1 MIPSLI
7 LNILNFLL
15 VAGCIVWG
23 VRKADPWTRLFRY
36 FTTLSNV
43 LCAIASLVVAVC
55 WLCGELP
62 FWALLLKY
70 AGTAA
75 VTVTMLT
82 VFLFLGPSSHEW
94 KLLLT
99 GAELFLHLICPLLA
113 IVSFLVFEKTA
124 MPVWTIA
131 VGAAPVPL
139 YGVLYLYKV
148 IFAPEEKRWEDFYGF
163 NRGGKWALSFVLM
176 VLGGALIAL
185 AFWAV
190 CRIFS

>member
-1 MIPSLI
+1 MLPSLI
-7 LNILNFLL
+7 LNGLNCIL

-23 VRKADPWTRLFRY
+23 LKKANPKSALFRY

-43 LCAIASLVVAVC
+43 LCAIASLAVAIAE
-55 WLCGELP
+55 LCGGLP
-62 FWALLLKY
+62 FWVQLLKY

-82 VFLFLGPSSHEW
+82 VFFFLGPVSHEW
-94 KLLLT
+94 KALLT
-99 GAELFLHLICPLLA
+99 NAEFFLHLFCPLLA

-131 VGAAPVPL
+131 VGAAPVPVYGAL
-139 YGVLYLYKV
+139 YMHKV
-148 IFAPEEKRWEDFYGF
+148 VYAPEPKRWDDFYGF
-163 NRGGKWALSFVLM
+163 NRNGKWPLSFALM
-176 VLGGALIAL
+176 TLGGVLIAL

-190 CRIFS
+190 